1 MYDDDDNELVM
12 LVSLLQDS
20 NPIFLF
26 SKQHIE
32 SASPPSTAAS
42 YVAGWCW
49 WFTAFSLCLSFT
61 LFVTV
66 IDVNY
71 SCGWGIHLTLLLEV
85 FTHRNFVATFM

>member
-42 YVAGWCW
+42 YVAGWC
-49 WFTAFSLCLSFT
+49 
-61 LFVTV
+61 
-66 IDVNY
+66 
-71 SCGWGIHLTLLLEV
+71 
-85 FTHRNFVATFM
+85 